1 MIELIQN
8 RINCPRCSS
17 LLTTNIFTELSDSS
31 CPHCGLEI
39 TGRLFPRFFNTFKGE
54 TTSVEISSD
63 NESSCFFH
71 PKKLAVSHCSEC
83 GRFLCSLCELNI
95 EGRIFCP
102 ACIERLDQEK
112 RLKTF
117 TNQVTFWDSITLS
130 MAILPM
136 LLLPLTIITAPLT
149 FIYIWR
155 HFKDNKDY
163 IIPRKRWRFYLAGL
177 IAGIQMTT
185 WSILIMFFIVNL

>member
-1 MIELIQN
+1 MTELIHN
-8 RINCPRCSS
+8 SINCPRCSS
-17 LLTTNIFTELSDSS
+17 PLTSNIFTEPSDSFCS
-31 CPHCGLEI
+31 HCGLVI
-39 TGRLFPRFFNTFKGE
+39 TGRLFPRFFNIYKGE
-54 TTSVEISSD
+54 TSLVEVSSD

-71 PKKLAVSHCSEC
+71 QKKLAVSHCSEC

-102 ACIERLDQEK
+102 NCLEKLDQEK

-130 MAILPM
+130 LAILPM
-136 LLLPLTIITAPLT
+136 LLWPFTIITAPLT
-149 FIYIWR
+149 LIYIWR
-155 HFKDNKDY
+155 HFKDNKNY

-177 IAGIQMTT
+177 LAGMQITGWT
-185 WSILIMFFIVNL
+185 ILIMFSIVK

>member
-1 MIELIQN
+1 MNELIKN
-8 RINCPRCSS
+8 SINCPRCST
-17 LLTTNIFTELSDSS
+17 LLTTDIFTESSDSF
-31 CPHCGLEI
+31 CPRCGLEI
-39 TGRLFPRFFNTFKGE
+39 TGRVFPRFFNNFKGE
-54 TTSVEISSD
+54 TTSVEASSD

-71 PKKLAVSHCSEC
+71 PEKLAVSHCSEC

-95 EGRIFCP
+95 EGSILCP
-102 ACIERLDQEK
+102 ACLERLDQEK

-136 LLLPLTIITAPLT
+136 LIWFLTIITAPLT
-149 FIYIWR
+149 LIYIWR
-155 HFKDNKDY
+155 HFKDNRNY

-177 IAGIQMTT
+177 IAGAQITG
-185 WSILIMFFIVNL
+185 WIILATFFVVNL